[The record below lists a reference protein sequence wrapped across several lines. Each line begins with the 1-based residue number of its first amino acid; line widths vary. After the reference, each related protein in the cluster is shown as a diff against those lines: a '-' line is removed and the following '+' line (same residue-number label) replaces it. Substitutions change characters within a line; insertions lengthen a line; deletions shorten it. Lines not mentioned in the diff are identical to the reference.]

1 MCRGGEDNTEQSLTE
16 SHLGGGSGGQ
26 AVLSPLSQPERLP
39 SAVRPP
45 LTGRG
50 SSWHHVRC
58 ELPPQFLDLF
68 WDNGLW
74 KGYRRLSFRPDNE
87 APATARGA
95 RGCS

>member
-1 MCRGGEDNTEQSLTE
+1 MCRGGEDNTKQSLTE

-39 SAVRPP
+39 SAARPP

-74 KGYRRLSFRPDNE
+74 KGYRRLSLRPDNE